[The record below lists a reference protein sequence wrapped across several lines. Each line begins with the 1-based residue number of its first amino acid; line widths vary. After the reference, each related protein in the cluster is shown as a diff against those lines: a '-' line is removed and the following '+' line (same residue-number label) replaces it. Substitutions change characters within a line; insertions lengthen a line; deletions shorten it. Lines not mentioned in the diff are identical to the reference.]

1 MAQCAA
7 AAAASCARLH
17 LRRGGVNFKRGS
29 FDQKLRFRRHGYMSS
44 DVLNIPRGGIRRLS
58 IGIAKRRLEFQQKA
72 SSVGCHSVASLVDF
86 DGATASEFT
95 TMVDQAL
102 LMASILLTY
111 MAGVVPIGKPRFSP
125 RRIIS
130 DDDTINE
137 GSTLSGSD
145 VKVDDHFQKC
155 AWDVIKGKLIESL
168 EAIDHAS
175 VSEDKIQEL
184 EKLHAKKPLS
194 LNAIA
199 WGPRLQLVW
208 AVLTHLEKEVD
219 RIPEGFENGTVE
231 DWLVLF
237 SGIIQSSSGPVCV
250 AWLDNELSKRSS
262 DVKEALVT
270 LILQKLEGD
279 STVLQK
285 IRRLGKEDLFAE
297 LLCFLKFGS
306 LRKDCYYNS
315 CLFVSQGISIL
326 EDLVIAIA
334 DDIASIYLELISVDG
349 NLSNEMN
356 NLDLA
361 LCSLSTRA
369 LQRLRNEVA
378 MNLWLHQNI
387 EAVVSMYEDRFDLH
401 ILQSQ
406 PVEEPSKSVSE
417 NLGWWDKYFGDNSRT
432 RTSSLHHVVIGHFS
446 MPVKRTKELRALR
459 GWRYYFSLFLELS
472 DITTPVIRTFFKKVS
487 DAVSFFL
494 VCLIGR
500 SLGLIYTGIR
510 QSLRWK

>member
-1 MAQCAA
+1 MAA
-7 AAAASCARLH
+7 AAAAAACTKLH
-17 LRRGGVNFKRGS
+17 SRGGAVNGGG
-29 FDQKLRFRRHGYMSS
+29 FDRRLRFRRRGYVSS
-44 DVLNIPRGGIRRLS
+44 DVIRLPRGGTRRLS
-58 IGIAKRRLEFQQKA
+58 IGTAKRRLDFRHKA
-72 SSVGCHSVASLVDF
+72 SSVGCRCVASLVDF
-86 DGATASEFT
+86 DGATALEFT
-95 TMVDQAL
+95 AMVDQAL

-130 DDDTINE
+130 DDGAIDE
-137 GSTLSGSD
+137 GPTMSGSD
-145 VKVDDHFQKC
+145 VKADYHCQKC
-155 AWDVIKGKLIESL
+155 AWDVIKGKLVESL

-175 VSEDKIQEL
+175 VSEDTIQEL

-199 WGPRLQLVW
+199 RGPRLRLVW

-219 RIPEGFENGTVE
+219 SIPEGFEKGTVE

-237 SGIIQSSSGPVCV
+237 SGIIQSSSRPVCV
-250 AWLDNELSKRSS
+250 AWLDNELSERSS

-334 DDIASIYLELISVDG
+334 DGIASIYLELISVDG

-378 MNLWLHQNI
+378 LNLWLHQNI

-406 PVEEPSKSVSE
+406 PVEEPSKSISE
-417 NLGWWDKYFGDNSRT
+417 NLGWWDKYFGKKSGT
-432 RTSSLHHVVIGHFS
+432 RTSLLHHVVIGHFS
-446 MPVKRTKELRALR
+446 MPVKRTKELRALT

-472 DITTPVIRTFFKKVS
+472 DITAPVIRTFFKKVS
-487 DAVSFFL
+487 DAISFFL

-510 QSLRWK
+510 QSLGWK

>member
-1 MAQCAA
+1 MAECA
-7 AAAASCARLH
+7 AAAASCVMPH
-17 LRRGGVNFKRGS
+17 LRGGGVKGGGFGRN
-29 FDQKLRFRRHGYMSS
+29 LCFRRHGYMSS
-44 DVLNIPRGGIRRLS
+44 DVIHIPRRGIRRLGTGS
-58 IGIAKRRLEFQQKA
+58 AKRRLDYLQKA
-72 SSVGCHSVASLVDF
+72 SSVGCRCVASLVDF
-86 DGATASEFT
+86 DGATALEFT
-95 TMVDQAL
+95 TTVDQAL

-125 RRIIS
+125 RRFIS
-130 DDDTINE
+130 DDDAVNE

-145 VKVDDHFQKC
+145 VKVDDHFRKC
-155 AWDVIKGKLIESL
+155 AWDVIKGKLVESL
-168 EAIDHAS
+168 EAIDHAR
-175 VSEDKIQEL
+175 VSGDKIQEL

-194 LNAIA
+194 LNAITG
-199 WGPRLQLVW
+199 GPRLRLVW

-219 RIPEGFENGTVE
+219 SIPESFENGTLE

-237 SGIIQSSSGPVCV
+237 SGIIQSSSRPVCV
-250 AWLDNELSKRSS
+250 AWLDNELSERSS

-270 LILQKLEGD
+270 LILEKLEGD
-279 STVLQK
+279 SAVLQK

-306 LRKDCYYNS
+306 LRKDCYYSS

-334 DDIASIYLELISVDG
+334 DGIASIYLELISVDG
-349 NLSNEMN
+349 NLSNELN

-378 MNLWLHQNI
+378 LNLWLHQNI
-387 EAVVSMYEDRFDLH
+387 EAVVSMYEDCFDLR

-406 PVEEPSKSVSE
+406 PVEEPSKSISE
-417 NLGWWDKYFGDNSRT
+417 NLGWWDKYFGKNSGT
-432 RTSSLHHVVIGHFS
+432 RISPLHHVVIGHFS
-446 MPVKRTKELRALR
+446 MPVKRTKELRALT

-472 DITTPVIRTFFKKVS
+472 DIIMPVIRILFKKVS

>member
-1 MAQCAA
+1 MAEC
-7 AAAASCARLH
+7 AAAASCIKLH
-17 LRRGGVNFKRGS
+17 LRGGGVKKGGFSR
-29 FDQKLRFRRHGYMSS
+29 KLYFRRHGCMSS
-44 DVLNIPRGGIRRLS
+44 DIIHIPRGGTHRLS
-58 IGIAKRRLEFQQKA
+58 SGTAKRRLDYQQKA
-72 SSVGCHSVASLVDF
+72 SSVGCHCVASLVDF
-86 DGATASEFT
+86 DGATALEFT

-102 LMASILLTY
+102 LVASILLTY

-130 DDDTINE
+130 DDDAINE
-137 GSTLSGSD
+137 GSTLSGSN

-155 AWDVIKGKLIESL
+155 AWDVIKGKLVESL

-199 WGPRLQLVW
+199 GGPRLRLVW
-208 AVLTHLEKEVD
+208 AVLTYLEKEVD
-219 RIPEGFENGTVE
+219 SIPEGFENGTVE

-237 SGIIQSSSGPVCV
+237 SEIIQSSSHPVCV
-250 AWLDNELSKRSS
+250 AWLDNELSERSS
-262 DVKEALVT
+262 DVKEALFT
-270 LILQKLEGD
+270 LMLQKLEGD
-279 STVLQK
+279 STILQN
-285 IRRLGKEDLFAE
+285 IRRSGKEDLFAE

-334 DDIASIYLELISVDG
+334 DGIASIYLELISVDG

-378 MNLWLHQNI
+378 LNLWLHQNI
-387 EAVVSMYEDRFDLH
+387 EAVVSMYEDRFDLC

-406 PVEEPSKSVSE
+406 PIEEPSKSISE
-417 NLGWWDKYFGDNSRT
+417 NLGWWENFFRKKSGT
-432 RTSSLHHVVIGHFS
+432 RSSLLHHVIVGQFS
-446 MPVKRTKELRALR
+446 MPVKRTKELRALT
-459 GWRYYFSLFLELS
+459 GW
-472 DITTPVIRTFFKKVS
+472 
-487 DAVSFFL
+487 
-494 VCLIGR
+494 
-500 SLGLIYTGIR
+500 
-510 QSLRWK
+510 